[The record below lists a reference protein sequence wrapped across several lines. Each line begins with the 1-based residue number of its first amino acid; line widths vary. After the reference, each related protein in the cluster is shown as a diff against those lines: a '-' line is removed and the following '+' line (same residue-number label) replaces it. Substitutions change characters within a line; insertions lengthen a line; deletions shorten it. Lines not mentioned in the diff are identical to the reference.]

1 MKHARAFT
9 VDLSVHCP
17 EAAVLWAL
25 NCTPENMCT
34 PEVDSGQRTGDGREE
49 RPARGDVF
57 VFSWISILQTLYGL
71 CTDSCRPWD
80 SLFSVRSTPD
90 CSPKYRET
98 RKRLF

>member
-49 RPARGDVF
+49 RPARGDGCLYFLLDFYTTDSV
-57 VFSWISILQTLYGL
+57 QTLVFHGIHSSLYSGL
-71 CTDSCRPWD
+71 QSK
-80 SLFSVRSTPD
+80 VQ
-90 CSPKYRET
+90 RET